1 MSAVDAAI
9 YGIHLVF
16 AGLWSGAV
24 LFMTYAVLPTA
35 MNGESGPGPLSYIVG
50 KLQTVSRASALL
62 LLLTGGHLAGTKYTG
77 ASLLG
82 TGRGHLVLTMV
93 VLWFLLAGLVEVGAS
108 KLTDGFDQQKVR
120 QPARDARPFLLGASL
135 VAVLLLL
142 DAGAILGLYY

>member
-62 LLLTGGHLAGTKYTG
+62 LFLTGGHLAGTKYTG
-77 ASLLG
+77 ESLLG
-82 TGRGHLVLTMV
+82 TGRGHLVIAMI
-93 VLWFLLAGLVEVGAS
+93 VLWFLLAGLVEVGSS
-108 KLTDGFDQQKVR
+108 KLTDGFDRKKVR

-135 VAVLLLL
+135 VAILLLL